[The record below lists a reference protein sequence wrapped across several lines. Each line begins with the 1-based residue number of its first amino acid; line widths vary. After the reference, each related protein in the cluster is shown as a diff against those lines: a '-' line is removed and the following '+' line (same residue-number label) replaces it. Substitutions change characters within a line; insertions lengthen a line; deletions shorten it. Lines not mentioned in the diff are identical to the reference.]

1 MDGNEERDKKQSALP
16 KQLQEKFMTTDSAVL
31 WRKKLNSREHYT
43 DLDSVNFTRHKDYFA
58 SSWVNFVSGVIKC
71 NTCAWNIWTNY
82 LIKKNEKGRSNT
94 PRVTFLYLGQSIP
107 PKNALEMKGRYE
119 VCGQELKL
127 KDYIKL
133 ERNSGYDHT
142 VTDEFWTTGHSVYT
156 KPCES
161 FVLFRWN

>member
-1 MDGNEERDKKQSALP
+1 MK
-16 KQLQEKFMTTDSAVL
+16 
-31 WRKKLNSREHYT
+31 RKEVIQHYVRKLIT
-43 DLDSVNFTRHKDYFA
+43 
-58 SSWVNFVSGVIKC
+58 SGYVP
-71 NTCAWNIWTNY
+71 
-82 LIKKNEKGRSNT
+82 L
-94 PRVTFLYLGQSIP
+94 P
-107 PKNALEMKGRYE
+107 PKNAPEMKGRYE